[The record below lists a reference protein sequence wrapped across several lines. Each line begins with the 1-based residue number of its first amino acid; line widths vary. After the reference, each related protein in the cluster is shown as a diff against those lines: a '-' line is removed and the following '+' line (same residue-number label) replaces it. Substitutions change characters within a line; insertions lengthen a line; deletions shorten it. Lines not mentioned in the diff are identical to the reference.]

1 MAVYKIFPE
10 KDATIYSGFPVMNT
24 GIDEILEVSTFYDT
38 TSPQVSRTLLK
49 FSQDEINDIIIN
61 KIGEGESFQA
71 NLKLFLAFAGGL
83 NQTTTLEIYP
93 ISGSWDMGTG
103 RYSNSPQTTNGVSWK
118 FRANSG
124 SGAWS
129 STFNNYVTASYP
141 SNNVGGGTWY
151 TGSELGLAF
160 TASQVLSYSNSK
172 DLNFDITNIVSTWY
186 SQSDYA
192 SLDGLPNDGVIIK
205 QSNNDEFVASQD
217 YVTNLKYFSIDTH
230 TIYPPQ
236 LEFKWVDYSFNTGSS
251 TNTIINTDKLIV
263 SLGNNKGQ
271 YNQDSVQKF
280 RIYSRPQYPTRVFQT
295 SSLYTTNYY
304 LPTTSYYAIKDFDT
318 NEFVIDFDTTY
329 TQISADSES
338 NFFTIYMNGLQPERY
353 YQILIK
359 TIIDGSTLILDD
371 RNYFKVVN
379 G

>member
-38 TSPQVSRTLLK
+38 TSPEVSRFLIQ
-49 FSQDEINDIIIN
+49 FSQTEIEDILDN
-61 KIGEGESFQA
+61 KVGSAQFQT
-71 NLKLFLAFAGGL
+71 NLRTFLADIRGL
-83 NQTTTLEIYP
+83 NQTTTLEVYP
-93 ISGSWDMGTG
+93 ISGSWVMGTG
-103 RYSNSPQTTNGVSWK
+103 RYSNLPQTTNGVSWK
-118 FRANSG
+118 YRTTSG
-124 SGAWS
+124 SGNWPTS
-129 STFNNYVTASYP
+129 FNAYVTASYP
-141 SNNVGGGTWY
+141 STNEGGGTWY
-151 TGSELGLAF
+151 TGSALGLNI
-160 TASQVLSYSNSK
+160 TPTQSLNYSDDK
-172 DLNFDITNIVSTWY
+172 DVNVNVTNTILNWY
-186 SQSDYA
+186 SQSKGLT
-192 SLDGLPNDGVIIK
+192 SDGFDNNGFIIK
-205 QSNNDEFVASQD
+205 QSNNDEFVESQD
-217 YVTNLKYFSIDTH
+217 YVTNLKYFSVDTH

-236 LEFKWVDYSFNTGSS
+236 LEFKWIDYSFNTGSS

-304 LPTTSYYAIKDFDT
+304 LPTASYYAIKDLDT

-353 YQILIK
+353 YQILVK

-371 RNYFKVVN
+371 KNYFKVVN
-379 G
+379 E